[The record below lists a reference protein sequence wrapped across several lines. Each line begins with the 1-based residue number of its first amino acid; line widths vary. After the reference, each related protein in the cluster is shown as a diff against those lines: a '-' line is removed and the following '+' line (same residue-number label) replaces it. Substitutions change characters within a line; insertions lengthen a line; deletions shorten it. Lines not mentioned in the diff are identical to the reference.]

1 MLYILFILNLALAVC
16 EEVDVEVSF
25 VVPVD
30 FNVSNLE
37 IPLTPAN
44 GTFLGP
50 LMRMMDI
57 SPIVCVL
64 GLNYTYYNC
73 EGADTTPHDAA
84 LPVGVIAA
92 VAVACV
98 IAAIAVGAIFYHF
111 HSSSKRTILG
121 GRIIPVLIDWPPKKK
136 TNSANGMRQAR
147 AWGYHA

>member
-1 MLYILFILNLALAVC
+1 MLCILFILNLALAVC
-16 EEVDVEVSF
+16 EEVNVEVSF
-25 VVPVD
+25 MVPAD

-37 IPLTPAN
+37 IPPAN

-50 LMRMMDI
+50 FMRMLDI
-57 SPIVCVL
+57 SPIVCVF

-73 EGADTTPHDAA
+73 YEEAGTPPRDTA

-92 VAVACV
+92 VAVACG